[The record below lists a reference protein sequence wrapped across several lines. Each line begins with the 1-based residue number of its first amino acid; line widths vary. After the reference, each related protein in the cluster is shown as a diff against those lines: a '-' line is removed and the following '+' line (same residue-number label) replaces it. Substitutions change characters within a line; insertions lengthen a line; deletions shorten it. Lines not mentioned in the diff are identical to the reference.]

1 MILHLFFFILYL
13 WLKRE
18 VSIDL
23 RSDSLEELS
32 EADVSALDLVTDTDA
47 IIVEN
52 HFRLESLAQHFT
64 TCKKTFIQKYNC
76 LYLLRFACKC
86 SGILLWITN
95 LHWKGLFQFLLLT
108 KLHYNSSS
116 DIWDYINQHF
126 TLTQFDMFQ
135 AGSREHVFLYS
146 KHPGDFSCK
155 V

>member
-52 HFRLESLAQHFT
+52 HLGLESLAQHFT
-64 TCKKTFIQKYNC
+64 TYKKTFI
-76 LYLLRFACKC
+76 
-86 SGILLWITN
+86 
-95 LHWKGLFQFLLLT
+95 
-108 KLHYNSSS
+108 
-116 DIWDYINQHF
+116 
-126 TLTQFDMFQ
+126 
-135 AGSREHVFLYS
+135 
-146 KHPGDFSCK
+146 
-155 V
+155 